1 LTDEELV
8 AIALDVAVERGY
20 HAELDAAVTARAP
33 LARVLLRD
41 PAYARGGGLLV
52 VVDPH
57 SGAVVE
63 VVPQL

>member
-8 AIALDVAVERGY
+8 ALALEVAAARGY
-20 HAELDAAVTARAP
+20 RAELDAAVTARAP
-33 LARVLLRD
+33 RARVLVRD

-52 VVDPH
+52 VIDPDSGVVVD
-57 SGAVVE
+57 